1 MTRLRE
7 SLKRNRRGM
16 LKSILLI
23 LHDNTPSHKSHIAQ
37 EAIKDCGFK
46 QVQHPPCSPDL
57 APSDYYL
64 FPIAKQAL
72 RAKIFNYNDALE
84 SGFEEWLDT
93 KDKMFSSWYRKAER

>member
-16 LKSILLI
+16 LKGIPLI
-23 LHDNTPSHKSHIAQ
+23 LHDNAPSHKSHIAQ

-46 QVQHPPCSPDL
+46 QVQHPSYSPDL
-57 APSDYYL
+57 ALSDYYL

-72 RAKIFNYNDALE
+72 RARIFGDDDALE
-84 SGFEEWLDT
+84 SGFEDWLDT
-93 KDKMFSSWYRKAER
+93 KDKMFFIMV